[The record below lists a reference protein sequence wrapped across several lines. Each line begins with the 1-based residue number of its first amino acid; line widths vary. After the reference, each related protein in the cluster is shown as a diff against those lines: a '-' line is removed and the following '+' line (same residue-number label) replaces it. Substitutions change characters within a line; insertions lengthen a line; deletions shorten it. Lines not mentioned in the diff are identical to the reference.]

1 MKLFGDKREYFSS
14 LLAMI
19 CSVLWSFVFFSLFE
33 ILFKEWLLPAVID
46 FFPSSHAYLKA
57 EFGADYAYILR
68 VYYFSYVNS
77 FFSLLLGV
85 KFGFK
90 GSKKRKAH
98 FRGFTDGIVS
108 LKDAFAHHYKSYGI
122 LDVLSAFVATGFFYA
137 LKKNGVADFRV
148 GDFWGIKERDE
159 FWNPNGVSC
168 IFVRTERGLALL
180 KEMEKRGFKL
190 FETDYEKATVNNM
203 SSLHNKA
210 EKYIVLVALVNLLI
224 LLFLSVFIFP
234 LQGLSLLI
242 NQEIYEISSKMYHWI
257 DFLLKQ
263 TPHFSHQFRCEADA
277 MSLLLYAIQQKN

>member
-14 LLAMI
+14 LFAMI

-46 FFPSSHAYLKA
+46 FFPSSHVYLKA

-122 LDVLSAFVATGFFYA
+122 LDVLSAFVVTGFFYA
-137 LKKNGVADFRV
+137 LKKNGV
-148 GDFWGIKERDE
+148 
-159 FWNPNGVSC
+159 
-168 IFVRTERGLALL
+168 TEILL
-180 KEMEKRGFKL
+180 P
-190 FETDYEKATVNNM
+190 
-203 SSLHNKA
+203 SSASKD
-210 EKYIVLVALVNLLI
+210 VFCFLLSS
-224 LLFLSVFIFP
+224 LFLSFC
-234 LQGLSLLI
+234 SL
-242 NQEIYEISSKMYHWI
+242 YGVCSSQKTW
-257 DFLLKQ
+257 
-263 TPHFSHQFRCEADA
+263 CADI
-277 MSLLLYAIQQKN
+277 LYDLE

>member
-14 LLAMI
+14 LFAMI

-46 FFPSSHAYLKA
+46 FFPSSHVYLKA
-57 EFGADYAYILR
+57 ELGADYAYILR

-122 LDVLSAFVATGFFYA
+122 LDVLSAFVVTGFFYA
-137 LKKNGVADFRV
+137 LKKNGVADFI
-148 GDFWGIKERDE
+148 GII
-159 FWNPNGVSC
+159 PH
-168 IFVRTERGLALL
+168 TLAFEILL
-180 KEMEKRGFKL
+180 P
-190 FETDYEKATVNNM
+190 
-203 SSLHNKA
+203 SSASKD
-210 EKYIVLVALVNLLI
+210 VFCFLLSS
-224 LLFLSVFIFP
+224 LFLSFC
-234 LQGLSLLI
+234 SL
-242 NQEIYEISSKMYHWI
+242 YGVYSSQKTW
-257 DFLLKQ
+257 
-263 TPHFSHQFRCEADA
+263 CADI
-277 MSLLLYAIQQKN
+277 LYDLE